1 MAESGVQ
8 PAVLIQGDQR
18 EALRRFVEETG
29 FHRVGFTDQ
38 QILEKERAYLEK
50 RGAGPFEPEDLP
62 PRTDP
67 SAWLPGARTVV
78 VVALSYHHQEPEK
91 PSGAYGRLSK
101 YCRGLDYH
109 DLMLER
115 LERVA
120 AHLKESYGAESRCFV
135 DTGPPLERPFA
146 EKAGLGRLGKNTNLI
161 LPKLGSWVFLGLL
174 VTDLAILPDQPAEY
188 SICGSCTLCLDAC
201 PTQCLT
207 EWELDS
213 KNCLGYL
220 NQKFG
225 EIPEEHRAAMDDW
238 LFGCDV
244 CQTVCPHN
252 VKAKSGLTPEF
263 VALEKPGAFPS
274 LLEMVK
280 MTQEQFEE
288 WFRPTAADWRGPE
301 TLRRNA
307 LVALGNCSQ
316 EEAVDVLLAAFEDG
330 IDEHGH
336 WAADRLAERF
346 PEREL
351 DLVGKSLPVVSEN
364 KNQNDGDGKAQ

>member
-1 MAESGVQ
+1 MIKGE
-8 PAVLIQGDQR
+8 
-18 EALRRFVEETG
+18 EKEKLRRFVEETG
-29 FHRVGFTDQ
+29 FHRVGFTDHEV
-38 QILEKERAYLEK
+38 LEKERAFLEK

-67 SAWLPGARTVV
+67 SAWLPGAQTVIA
-78 VVALSYHHQEPEK
+78 VALSYHHCEPEK
-91 PSGAYGRLSK
+91 PSGAHGRLSK

-115 LERVA
+115 LEKVG
-120 AHLKESYGAESRCFV
+120 AHLKRQYQAESRCFV

-174 VTDLAILPDQPAEY
+174 VTDLAVSPDKPAEY

-213 KNCLGYL
+213 RNCLGYL

-225 EIPEEHRAAMDDW
+225 EIPEQHRVAMDDW
-238 LFGCDV
+238 LFGCDI

-252 VKAKSGLTPEF
+252 VRAQSGLTPEF
-263 VALEKPGAFPS
+263 EALEKPGAFPS

-280 MTQEQFEE
+280 MTEEQFEQ
-288 WFRPTAADWRGPE
+288 WFRPTAADWRGRE

-307 LVALGNCSQ
+307 LVALGNCKS
-316 EEAVDVLLAAFEDG
+316 EEAVDVLLVALEDG
-330 IDEHGH
+330 ADEHGQ
-336 WAADRLAERF
+336 WAAGRLAKRF
-346 PEREL
+346 PRRAQEL
-351 DLVGKSLPVVSEN
+351 LFAAGAKRQPASAEDRDKD
-364 KNQNDGDGKAQ
+364 DGDGQAP

>member
-1 MAESGVQ
+1 MIKGE
-8 PAVLIQGDQR
+8 
-18 EALRRFVEETG
+18 EKEKLRRFVEETG
-29 FHRVGFTDQ
+29 FHRVGFTDHEV
-38 QILEKERAYLEK
+38 LEKERAFLEK
-50 RGAGPFEPEDLP
+50 RGAGPFEPEVLP

-67 SAWLPGARTVV
+67 SAWLPGAQTVIA
-78 VVALSYHHQEPEK
+78 VALSYHHSEPES
-91 PSGAYGRLSK
+91 PSGAHGRLSK

-115 LERVA
+115 LEKVG
-120 AHLKESYGAESRCFV
+120 AHLKRQYQAESRCFV

-174 VTDLAILPDQPAEY
+174 VTDLAVSPDKPAEY

-213 KNCLGYL
+213 RNCLGYL

-225 EIPEEHRAAMDDW
+225 EIPEQHRVAMDDW
-238 LFGCDV
+238 LFGCDI

-252 VKAKSGLTPEF
+252 VKAQSGLTPEF
-263 VALEKPGAFPS
+263 EALEKPGAFPS

-280 MTQEQFEE
+280 MTEEQFEQ
-288 WFRPTAADWRGPE
+288 WFKPTAADWRGPE

-307 LVALGNCSQ
+307 LVALGNCEC
-316 EEAVDVLLAAFEDG
+316 EEAVEVLLVALEDG
-330 IDEHGH
+330 ADEHGQ
-336 WAADRLAERF
+336 WAAGRLAKRF
-346 PEREL
+346 PRRAQELLFAAGAERQPAGAE
-351 DLVGKSLPVVSEN
+351 DRDKD
-364 KNQNDGDGKAQ
+364 DGDAQTQ